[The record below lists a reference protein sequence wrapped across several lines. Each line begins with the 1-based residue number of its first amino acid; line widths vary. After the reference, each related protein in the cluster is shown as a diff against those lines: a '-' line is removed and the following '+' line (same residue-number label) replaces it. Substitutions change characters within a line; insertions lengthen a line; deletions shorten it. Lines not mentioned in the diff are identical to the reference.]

1 MFPGAN
7 NDLEINFNPESF
19 LRNLAIANKARAD
32 FEKGVEGAAARMST
46 SYEKLSSAMVS
57 QSSRVEQA
65 QNRMVKSLEMR
76 AATSGQS
83 GTQRLIAERDQ
94 LLKQY
99 PRMEDADKKQL
110 DRINRITEAYKKLI
124 AVENSSNKGGG
135 TSGGTIAFRAARDIF
150 EGRTAYGVVQA
161 GQGLAGLGGT
171 AMVAGGMA
179 AGLVALTAASVSAMR
194 SLADLGVQVNDVK
207 LRTGLTTKQVGEF
220 SFAAKA
226 VGQDVSVFE
235 RSMRGLTQAVEDQ
248 SGAGEKARSWLVKFG
263 VDIRGLR
270 DGSAGTADTFEK
282 IAMGLNGMSSP
293 LERNKAML
301 DLFKR
306 AGIEMI
312 PVMEQLDKN
321 LKTAREYGFG
331 LTDDELQKFLRYK
344 EQMTII
350 ESKWDMVV
358 RHMKEAIATPVA
370 GVVGMYLGMDSDV
383 RNHRNPGAALDDLIS
398 GRADGPPMPSGP
410 SGQIGRDA
418 FDQIRLAMVSRYQ
431 SGMGLEGQLKIA
443 EQSRSRIGEID
454 QYSSASDINKARG
467 LDQSIQGIKDRI
479 EAAKQLK
486 ELEQDIAKI
495 QIDAAQK
502 SGRPYGITKA
512 EQSLEDLLKKPGA
525 SSLEGQAAINAA
537 LPGLQRQ
544 LGQSFLDTR
553 SRAQAIGTS
562 DIDRTLAS
570 LGLGPSP
577 EKGVLGENQ
586 TGALRLLMKQN
597 EQSMKDLEPVIRAQE
612 QSQKFSNESDLRSG
626 VTGAQVAGILGPQN
640 PSARMGTEQ
649 QIAQIK
655 ISAASQEYEQTKRTL
670 TEKEI
675 GEGKLQEARIKGM
688 EEIGKIQDEMA
699 VKQAEEIRRQM
710 DEIKKPAAELFTTL
724 FTHPGKFG
732 SQLSSTIRQAAIRPA
747 VDSLSEG
754 TARLLQPLIF
764 GGGTSGG
771 GLNNVRLIG
780 GAVPVHIVGA
790 GTGSSSTGML
800 GGPASGGFSGGG
812 STAGYDTGGG
822 VTFNGA
828 GFAHAGQ
835 AIASG
840 IGGGVRFLGAGFEHL
855 GQFVANGATAV
866 GSAVAT
872 GATSLAGFVKHIFA
886 PGSSGGDQRQ
896 FRVDLRGGDGSS
908 GTGGGGTSGGGVS
921 SGGSLGSG
929 GGDGGSAMP
938 WSGGSANV
946 GGGGHPAVQG
956 VNQGLAG
963 IFGGLRNGGL
973 GGFTRGLPAG
983 TVGFGSDGTP
993 HDDMGNAI
1001 SGAGPITGLSGAA
1014 KGGVN
1019 AVGMMA
1025 AQWGLLGNGQGSIGG
1040 VAAGALGGAAVG
1052 FSMGGPLGAAI
1063 GGGVGLGI
1071 GVGEM
1076 IAGVEPQWRE
1086 AERLVKSVYH
1096 ININRQ
1102 EANQIVAI
1110 ANSKYGSTV
1119 SVAVHSPEVRQML
1132 GLFAAGTNQSGSF
1145 PQSAD
1150 TPHGASLIEQGG
1162 RLSQQQTFQYGQGYL
1177 QQSNLP
1183 VAAGSGGAQYL
1194 PSPGGAVNLSLN
1206 VSGDGI
1212 APFMMGNVITPSV
1225 ISSQYASAMN
1235 SSNGR
1240 TDAAMGFADPG
1251 EIVS

>member
-1 MFPGAN
+1 MFPSGSP
-7 NDLEINFNPESF
+7 DITFNFNPEGV
-19 LRNLAIANKARAD
+19 LAGVAKINRAFAD
-32 FEKGVEGAAARMST
+32 MEKGVPGAAA
-46 SYEKLSSAMVS
+46 KASAGIDSMAQKMIQS
-57 QSSRVEQA
+57 SSRVEQA
-65 QNRMVKSLEMR
+65 NSRMIKSLELR
-76 AATSGQS
+76 AVTAGKTGVE
-83 GTQRLIAERDQ
+83 RLVAEQ
-94 LLKQY
+94 EKWLSQFPKI
-99 PRMEDADKKQL
+99 EDATKKQVEG
-110 DRINRITEAYKKLI
+110 INRIKAAFTELI
-124 AVENSSNKGGG
+124 KVEQQRNNGGG
-135 TSGGTIAFRAARDIF
+135 ASGGTIAFRAARDIF

-431 SGMGLEGQLKIA
+431 SGMGMEGQLKIA

-454 QYSSASDINKARG
+454 QYSSASDIDKARG

-525 SSLEGQAAINAA
+525 SSLEGQAAINEA
-537 LPGLQRQ
+537 LPGIQRQ
-544 LGQSFLDTR
+544 LRDSFLDTR

-562 DIDRTLAS
+562 DINRTLAS

-626 VTGAQVAGILGPQN
+626 VTGAQVAGILGPQT
-640 PSARMGTEQ
+640 PSARMKTEQ

-655 ISAASQEYEQTKRTL
+655 ISAASQEYEQTRRTL

-812 STAGYDTGGG
+812 RALSIPTPFGSIPIPIPMFGGGGSTGASGGTATGGWSEAG
-822 VTFNGA
+822 GSP
-828 GFAHAGQ
+828 GFAG
-835 AIASG
+835 ASG
-840 IGGGVRFLGAGFEHL
+840 RVGGFSLSRILG
-855 GQFVANGATAV
+855 
-866 GSAVAT
+866 
-872 GATSLAGFVKHIFA
+872 
-886 PGSSGGDQRQ
+886 
-896 FRVDLRGGDGSS
+896 
-908 GTGGGGTSGGGVS
+908 GGGGT
-921 SGGSLGSG
+921 GGSPISGLLRGFTQG
-929 GGDGGSAMP
+929 GGDAARTA
-938 WSGGSANV
+938 AN
-946 GGGGHPAVQG
+946 
-956 VNQGLAG
+956 LAG
-963 IFGGLRNGGL
+963 VKAGMAGYTSDGIKKYDPSNYDDNGALMASSKAAQQSIGGLRGGL
-973 GGFTRGLPAG
+973 GGF
-983 TVGFGSDGTP
+983 S
-993 HDDMGNAI
+993 HNA
-1001 SGAGPITGLSGAA
+1001 SGGVSGVTGLAGSALSSG
-1014 KGGVN
+1014 
-1019 AVGMMA
+1019 GMML
-1025 AQWGLLGNGQGSIGG
+1025 AQQGLLGSSRGTWGG
-1040 VAAGALGGAAVG
+1040 VAEGTVGGAAVG
-1052 FSMGGPLGAAI
+1052 LQMGGPIGAA
-1063 GGGVGLGI
+1063 VGAAVGFGI
-1071 GVGEM
+1071 GVGEK
-1076 IAGVEPQWRE
+1076 IAGVESPVNE
-1086 AERLVKSVYH
+1086 AKRLAKAIYH
-1096 ININRQ
+1096 ISINTS
-1102 EANQIVAI
+1102 EANQIVKI
-1110 ANSKYGSTV
+1110 AQEKYGNTI
-1119 SVAVHSPEVRQML
+1119 SVAVRSPEVRQLM
-1132 GLFAAGTNQSGSF
+1132 GLYAAGTGQGKNF

-1194 PSPGGAVNLSLN
+1194 PSPGGLNLSLN
-1206 VSGDGI
+1206 VSGAGI
-1212 APFMMGNVITPSV
+1212 APFMTGQVVTPSFV
-1225 ISSQYASAMN
+1225 SNQYASAMN

-1240 TDAAMGFADPG
+1240 TDGAMTYSDPG